1 VLAYRL
7 LSWQQPPELVEVPT
21 PVPGPG
27 EVLVEVAGCGL
38 CHSDLTMV
46 AIPGEF
52 GEALGWQVPFT
63 LGHETGGRIALL
75 GDGVVGLTEGVAVAL
90 TSPSSCG
97 RCPTC
102 LAGRESAC
110 PNGDAGRGYGRDGGL
125 ARYVVA
131 PVREV
136 LPIGD
141 LDPRTAGPLT
151 DAGAT
156 CHHAVRRAR
165 SELGEGSTVVVMGIG
180 GLGWFAVQILKATTP
195 ARIVAVD
202 IDPARRAI
210 AAELGA
216 AEVLDGSDERELRGA
231 LADLTGGGVDAV
243 IDIVGSDSTIATGL
257 GALRRAGAF
266 VLVGSGGGGFRR
278 PWFGG
283 LPREATIT
291 AVQGSSIDDA
301 RQVIALA
308 ADGRV
313 RVEVDEYPLDRVA
326 DAYAALDAGTLRG
339 RALVVP

>member
-1 VLAYRL
+1 
-7 LSWQQPPELVEVPT
+7 
-21 PVPGPG
+21 
-27 EVLVEVAGCGL
+27 
-38 CHSDLTMV
+38 M
-46 AIPGEF
+46 
-52 GEALGWQVPFT
+52 
-63 LGHETGGRIALL
+63 
-75 GDGVVGLTEGVAVAL
+75 
-90 TSPSSCG
+90 
-97 RCPTC
+97 
-102 LAGRESAC
+102 
-110 PNGDAGRGYGRDGGL
+110 
-125 ARYVVA
+125 
-131 PVREV
+131 

-216 AEVLDGSDERELRGA
+216 DEVLDGSDEHELRGA
-231 LADLTGGGVDAV
+231 LAGVADGGVDAV

-308 ADGRV
+308 AARPGAGGGGRV
-313 RVEVDEYPLDRVA
+313 PPRPGGRRLRRPRRRHPPGPGARRPLKHHFQGMLTRSPEVARSVETSPNTEYV
-326 DAYAALDAGTLRG
+326 
-339 RALVVP
+339 